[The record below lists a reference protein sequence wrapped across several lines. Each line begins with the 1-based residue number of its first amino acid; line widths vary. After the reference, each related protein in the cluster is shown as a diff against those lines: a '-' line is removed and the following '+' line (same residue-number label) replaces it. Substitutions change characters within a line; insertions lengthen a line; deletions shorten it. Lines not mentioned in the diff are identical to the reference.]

1 MRLIVE
7 AAARTDIGDAAA
19 WYNERQTGLGIVFL
33 DAVNAALHRV
43 SIKPRLFSLRRPD
56 VRGASL
62 KKFPYTIYFRQRRD
76 FIQVVAVL
84 HQNRDL
90 SALDVRLN

>member
-7 AAARTDIGDAAA
+7 ASARTDIGEAAA
-19 WYNERQTGLGIVFL
+19 WYNEQQTGLGIVLL
-33 DAVNAALHRV
+33 DAVNAAPHRI

-62 KKFPYTIYFRQRRD
+62 KKFPYTIYFSYTAILFRLLQ
-76 FIQVVAVL
+76 FSTIAAIQAC
-84 HQNRDL
+84 
-90 SALDVRLN
+90 STSG